1 MAFSD
6 EVKLEQIKGLFIR
19 RINEVPTLPDMIQ
32 LIKNISPAM
41 IKTFLLPYIET
52 ARLERLNNAT
62 HETELAADLEAL
74 KSEVGNL

>member
-41 IKTFLLPYIET
+41 VKNFLLANMEA
-52 ARLERLNNAT
+52 ARLERLLRQRDNV
-62 HETELAADLEAL
+62 LF
-74 KSEVGNL
+74 